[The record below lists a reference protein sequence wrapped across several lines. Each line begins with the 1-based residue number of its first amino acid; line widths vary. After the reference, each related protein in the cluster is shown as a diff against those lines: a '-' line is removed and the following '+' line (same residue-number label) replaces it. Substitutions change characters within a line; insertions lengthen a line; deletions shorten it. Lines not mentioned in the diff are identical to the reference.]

1 MPYSSYASN
10 ACQALGTINFN
21 AAWLK
26 GVEGVPQQ
34 TVVARAFAT
43 GLKELTKLTVHL
55 DQARQMILIHIPRAE
70 LSTSSSNAGEIEA
83 CLKSL
88 MGHSWREAVEGWYVV
103 LGSSSDLVNE
113 MSLLYSQAAGGLIPW
128 VIVRHRGGEDIVD
141 TRKIARLSSDGQGN
155 LTLEYNDR
163 ILTLNFGEGGQGIG
177 VAREYFNLLGRQ
189 LPKLTR
195 DQ

>member
-1 MPYSSYASN
+1 MPYTSHASN

-26 GVEGVPQQ
+26 GVEGVHPQ
-34 TVVARAFAT
+34 TVAARAFST
-43 GLKELTKLTVHL
+43 GMTELTKLTIHL
-55 DQARQMILIHIPRAE
+55 DQDRQKILIHIPRSE
-70 LSTSSSNAGEIEA
+70 LTNLSSTPAEIEG
-83 CLKSL
+83 CLKSM
-88 MGHSWREAVEGWYVV
+88 MGHSWREAVEGWYVA

-113 MSLLYSQAAGGLIPW
+113 MSMLYLQAAGGLIPW
-128 VIVRHRGGEDIVD
+128 VIVRHKGGEDIVD